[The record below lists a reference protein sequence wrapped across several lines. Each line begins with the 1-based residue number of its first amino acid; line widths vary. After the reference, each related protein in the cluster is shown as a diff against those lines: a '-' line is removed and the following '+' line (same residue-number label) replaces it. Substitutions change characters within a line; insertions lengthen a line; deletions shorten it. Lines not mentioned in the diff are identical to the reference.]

1 MITTTTTLY
10 AIYKNMQSEWL
21 QMYCYQ
27 GRIQDFKLGGGA
39 LKKIAPSGGR
49 REHFGVYRVKNH
61 DFTPKNHIPVYKSSY
76 HTITT
81 TTALMSL

>member
-27 GRIQDFKLGGGA
+27 GRIQDFKLRGGA
-39 LKKIAPSGGR
+39 LKKIAPSGWR
-49 REHFGVYRVKNH
+49 RDSFWG
-61 DFTPKNHIPVYKSSY
+61 KSPFYAKKSY
-76 HTITT
+76 LFPI
-81 TTALMSL
+81 LGGGYN